1 MHPITM
7 PAAPEHAPHRTPAL
21 PLAWRVLAWAVAILA
36 CLAVFAMY
44 TVPEFMVM
52 LADQVWNCF

>member
-1 MHPITM
+1 MQVP
-7 PAAPEHAPHRTPAL
+7 PESRPHRTPAL
-21 PLAWRVLAWAVAILA
+21 PLAWRVLAWVVAILA

-44 TVPEFMVM
+44 TAPEFMVM

>member
-1 MHPITM
+1 M

-21 PLAWRVLAWAVAILA
+21 PLVWRVLAWAVAILA

-44 TVPEFMVM
+44 TEPEFMVM

>member
-1 MHPITM
+1 MNM
-7 PAAPEHAPHRTPAL
+7 PAASEQTPHRTPAR
-21 PLAWRVLAWAVAILA
+21 PLVWRVLAWAAAILA

-44 TVPEFMVM
+44 TMPEFMVM

>member
-1 MHPITM
+1 M
-7 PAAPEHAPHRTPAL
+7 PTAPEPVPHRTPAL
-21 PLAWRVLAWAVAILA
+21 PLVWRVLAWAVAILA